1 MTASLLPGLGAPRLV
16 LWRHGRTAWNAAGRF
31 QGQLDPPLDAEGHR
45 EAAVAAAQL
54 VATGMLSRDPV
65 VVSSDLDRTVQT
77 AQVLTALLGVQL
89 RVDARLR
96 EHGMGRWEGLTRD
109 EVAERFP
116 QQYADWMS
124 GRPVTGRGGEDPD
137 AVAERALDAL
147 VDLPSAPVAVVV
159 THGGT
164 AGRLLERLL
173 GLGPDHRR
181 VLGGLENCAWSEVA
195 EQGGRWRLLRHN
207 IRAVAV
213 PDGKVDAALP
223 TDGDAVL

>member
-1 MTASLLPGLGAPRLV
+1 MTASAVPGLRVPRLV

-45 EAAVAAAQL
+45 EAAAAAAQL
-54 VATGMLSRDPV
+54 VASGMLIPDPV
-65 VVSSDLDRTVQT
+65 VVSSDLGRTVQT
-77 AQVLTALLGVQL
+77 AEVLTGLLGVQL

-96 EHGMGRWEGLTRD
+96 EHGLGRWEGLTRE
-109 EVAERFP
+109 EVAEHFP
-116 QQYADWMS
+116 EQYAEWIS
-124 GRPVTGRGGEDPD
+124 GRPVTGRGGEDP
-137 AVAERALDAL
+137 ATVAARALDAL

-173 GLGPDHRR
+173 GLGADHHRL
-181 VLGGLENCAWSEVA
+181 LGGLENCAWSEVA
-195 EQGGRWRLLRHN
+195 VQGGRWRLLRHN
-207 IRAVAV
+207 IRSVAV
-213 PDGKVDAALP
+213 PDAEAEALS

>member
-1 MTASLLPGLGAPRLV
+1 MTGSTLPGLGMPRLV

-45 EAAVAAAQL
+45 EAAAAAAHL
-54 VATGMLSRDPV
+54 VGSGMLTPDSV

-77 AQVLTALLGVQL
+77 ARVLTGLLGVQL

-96 EHGMGRWEGLTRD
+96 EHGLGSWEGLTRE

-116 QQYADWMS
+116 EQYADWIS
-124 GRPVTGRGGEDPD
+124 GRPVTGRGGEAPD
-137 AVAERALDAL
+137 AVAERALHAL
-147 VDLPSAPVAVVV
+147 VDLPSASAAVVV

-173 GLGPDHRR
+173 GLGPDHHRL
-181 VLGGLENCAWSEVA
+181 LGGLENCAWSEVVV
-195 EQGGRWRLLRHN
+195 QGGRWRLLRHN
-207 IRAVAV
+207 IRTVAV
-213 PDGKVDAALP
+213 PDGKADVAPSTDAA
-223 TDGDAVL
+223 AVL

>member
-1 MTASLLPGLGAPRLV
+1 MTGSTLPGLGVPRLV
-16 LWRHGRTAWNAAGRF
+16 LWRHGRTAWNAVGRF

-45 EAAVAAAQL
+45 EAAAAAAQL
-54 VATGMLSRDPV
+54 VATGMLTPDPV
-65 VVSSDLDRTVQT
+65 VVSSDLGRTVQT
-77 AQVLTALLGVQL
+77 AEVLTELLGVQL

-96 EHGMGRWEGLTRD
+96 EHGMGRWEGLTR
-109 EVAERFP
+109 EQVAERFP
-116 QQYADWMS
+116 QQYADWIS

-173 GLGPDHRR
+173 GLGPDQHRL
-181 VLGGLENCAWSEVA
+181 LGGLENCAWSEVVV
-195 EQGGRWRLLRHN
+195 QGGRWRLLRHN
-207 IRAVAV
+207 IRTAV
-213 PDGKVDAALP
+213 PDGNVDAALP